1 MGNKS
6 VHSVRVLNQELCGN
20 DGTGGRA
27 KDGNSFGGKV
37 GDQGAGIIGIC
48 REPVLKVLCTNV
60 LALRITSAVV
70 ANYREAAG

>member
-37 GDQGAGIIGIC
+37 GDQGAGFENNLGG
-48 REPVLKVLCTNV
+48 RSKLP
-60 LALRITSAVV
+60 
-70 ANYREAAG
+70 